1 MSAALSDAR
10 SRPEVGALVG
20 LGVALY
26 GLIYA
31 AALARNPVWM
41 LLGLAFGGFWGAIG
55 GSISGF
61 ATWAVLR
68 LAASR
73 GLGCAA
79 TIAVATACAGA
90 GTALVTFAFL
100 VQPLTWITVSLCTV
114 SAIPIAVA
122 ARAVALRLQRRR
134 EAQA

>member
-1 MSAALSDAR
+1 MTVALSDAR

-31 AALARNPVWM
+31 AALVRDPVWA
-41 LLGLAFGGFWGAIG
+41 LLGLAFGGFWGAVG

-61 ATWAVLR
+61 ATWGVLR
-68 LAASR
+68 IAASR
-73 GLGCAA
+73 RLGRAA
-79 TIAVATACAGA
+79 TILVAAVCAGV
-90 GTALVTFAFL
+90 GTALVTFAFF
-100 VQPLTWITVSLCTV
+100 VQPLTWIAASLCAV
-114 SAIPIAVA
+114 AAIVIAVA

-134 EAQA
+134 EGQA